1 MIIFERLGGWG
12 LANTLFQIATTV
24 SVAKLNNTDYGFP
37 SDCYFRFARYNP
49 NALGKIFF
57 KKELPWVDINL
68 IKNQDFERWGF
79 GGVGFKPL
87 PTTYKNMI
95 IDGFFQ
101 SEKYFIQHRD
111 YILELFEIK
120 DEYKLYIQSKYKHLI
135 DEDACSLHVRRGDY
149 ANARELII
157 LNKDYYDKATE
168 IIGKNKLFVIFS
180 DDIDWCKKN
189 LDYLPNKFYI
199 EEKND
204 LLEMYL
210 MSLFKKHIIANST
223 FSWWGAWMADN
234 SKVIMPNPSSNWF
247 SEEFYKEAWRD
258 NVYTD
263 LICSGWEYL

>member
-24 SVAKLNNTDYGFP
+24 SLAKLNNTDYGFP

-49 NALGKIFF
+49 NALGRIFF

-79 GGVGFKPL
+79 GGVGFKTL

-149 ANARELII
+149 ANARELYR
-157 LNKDYYDKATE
+157 NWE
-168 IIGKNKLFVIFS
+168 S
-180 DDIDWCKKN
+180 
-189 LDYLPNKFYI
+189 
-199 EEKND
+199 
-204 LLEMYL
+204 
-210 MSLFKKHIIANST
+210 SRNS
-223 FSWWGAWMADN
+223 
-234 SKVIMPNPSSNWF
+234 
-247 SEEFYKEAWRD
+247 
-258 NVYTD
+258 D
-263 LICSGWEYL
+263 LIRARLERAERIYDTGARDRIRAYMAQMREGTLL